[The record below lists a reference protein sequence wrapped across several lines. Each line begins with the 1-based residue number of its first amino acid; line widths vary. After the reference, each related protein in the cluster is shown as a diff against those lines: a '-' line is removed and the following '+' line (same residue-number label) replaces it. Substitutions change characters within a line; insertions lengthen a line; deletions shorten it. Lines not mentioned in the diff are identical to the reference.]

1 MRGFRSSRVLTAT
14 ALLFAATAAPA
25 EAYFQ
30 ASQYENLTVEQALRV
45 CAAFEDKDDRLACF
59 EALADSAGKPAP
71 TAAAPEGVPDGGP
84 PAVAAVPE
92 VVSPSA
98 PAAPSPETSSGAP
111 VAAVPAP
118 ADESPRFSF
127 VRSDAA
133 SEAKRKRK
141 RYEAIVYRAWRNP
154 LGDIRIAMTNGDI
167 WVQAGRGVRY
177 TPEPGET
184 VVLKPGLAGGWTVSM
199 DGGKAGVRA
208 RLLEPKE

>member
-1 MRGFRSSRVLTAT
+1 VRRFRLLRALTVT
-14 ALLFAATAAPA
+14 ALLLASAAAPA
-25 EAYFQ
+25 GAFSQ

-59 EALADSAGKPAP
+59 EALANSAGEPAP
-71 TAAAPEGVPDGGP
+71 TAAAPSPPSAETA
-84 PAVAAVPE
+84 PAVAAIPELVPPA
-92 VVSPSA
+92 SSA
-98 PAAPSPETSSGAP
+98 DVPVAGAPPAATT
-111 VAAVPAP
+111 AAVA
-118 ADESPRFSF
+118 EGPRFNF

-141 RYEAIVYRAWRNP
+141 RHEATVFRAWRNP
-154 LGDIRIAMTNGDI
+154 LGEIRIAMTNGDI

-177 TPEPGET
+177 TPKQGET